1 MVTVLPSDSR
11 VPPHHWAGEMRCDAP
26 LWGNSEGSSRQSSP
40 GDTTVYHEAEDHSRI
55 APVPAL
61 GCRACT
67 AEWLGQIHGAD
78 DFDLNA
84 LVSRISQSK
93 ALGLFTKLSLKH
105 DIDGLL
111 ENVRKYHDGSGDG
124 SLEQLHE
131 RYDVLVHKLMILLQ
145 EKDGDLVKS
154 IDDGRD
160 KLWAILSDHEKFA
173 SI

>member
-1 MVTVLPSDSR
+1 MKLNIILGSLLFLLSVAGLAQQSGSDKS
-11 VPPHHWAGEMRCDAP
+11 
-26 LWGNSEGSSRQSSP
+26 N
-40 GDTTVYHEAEDHSRI
+40 
-55 APVPAL
+55 
-61 GCRACT
+61 
-67 AEWLGQIHGAD
+67 GAD

-93 ALGLFTKLSLKH
+93 APGLFTKLSLKH

-124 SLEQLHE
+124 SLEQLRE

-145 EKDGDLVKS
+145 EKDGELVKS

-160 KLWAILSDHEKFA
+160 KLWAILSDHDKFA

>member
-1 MVTVLPSDSR
+1 MTRHYGEIQKDHPDSQARGTPLSTVKLKIILGSLLFLLSVAGLAQQSGSDKS
-11 VPPHHWAGEMRCDAP
+11 D
-26 LWGNSEGSSRQSSP
+26 
-40 GDTTVYHEAEDHSRI
+40 
-55 APVPAL
+55 
-61 GCRACT
+61 
-67 AEWLGQIHGAD
+67 GAD

-124 SLEQLHE
+124 SLEQLRE
-131 RYDVLVHKLMILLQ
+131 RYDVLVHKLVILLQ
-145 EKDGDLVKS
+145 DKDKELVNS

-160 KLWAILSDHEKFA
+160 KLWAILSDDKKFA

>member
-1 MVTVLPSDSR
+1 MKLKIILGSLLFLLSVAGLAQQSGSD
-11 VPPHHWAGEMRCDAP
+11 
-26 LWGNSEGSSRQSSP
+26 NS
-40 GDTTVYHEAEDHSRI
+40 D
-55 APVPAL
+55 
-61 GCRACT
+61 
-67 AEWLGQIHGAD
+67 GAD

-145 EKDGDLVKS
+145 EKDGELVKS

>member
-1 MVTVLPSDSR
+1 MTRHYGEIQRDHPDSQARGTPLSTMKLKIILGSLLFLLSVAGLAQQSGSD
-11 VPPHHWAGEMRCDAP
+11 
-26 LWGNSEGSSRQSSP
+26 NS
-40 GDTTVYHEAEDHSRI
+40 D
-55 APVPAL
+55 
-61 GCRACT
+61 
-67 AEWLGQIHGAD
+67 GAD

-124 SLEQLHE
+124 SLEQLRE

-145 EKDGDLVKS
+145 EKDGELVKS

>member
-1 MVTVLPSDSR
+1 MKLKIILGSLLFLLSIAGLAQQSGSD
-11 VPPHHWAGEMRCDAP
+11 
-26 LWGNSEGSSRQSSP
+26 NS
-40 GDTTVYHEAEDHSRI
+40 D
-55 APVPAL
+55 
-61 GCRACT
+61 
-67 AEWLGQIHGAD
+67 GAD

-124 SLEQLHE
+124 SLEQLRE

-145 EKDGDLVKS
+145 EKDGELVKS

>member
-1 MVTVLPSDSR
+1 MKLKIILGSLLFLLSVAGLAQQSGSD
-11 VPPHHWAGEMRCDAP
+11 
-26 LWGNSEGSSRQSSP
+26 NS
-40 GDTTVYHEAEDHSRI
+40 D
-55 APVPAL
+55 
-61 GCRACT
+61 
-67 AEWLGQIHGAD
+67 GAD

-105 DIDGLL
+105 DVDGLL

-124 SLEQLHE
+124 SLEQLRE

-145 EKDGDLVKS
+145 EKDGELAKS

-160 KLWAILSDHEKFA
+160 KLWAMLSDHEKFA

>member
-1 MVTVLPSDSR
+1 MKLKIILGSLLFLLSVAGLAQQSGSD
-11 VPPHHWAGEMRCDAP
+11 
-26 LWGNSEGSSRQSSP
+26 NS
-40 GDTTVYHEAEDHSRI
+40 D
-55 APVPAL
+55 
-61 GCRACT
+61 
-67 AEWLGQIHGAD
+67 GAD

-84 LVSRISQSK
+84 LVSRISQSM

-124 SLEQLHE
+124 SLEKLRE

-145 EKDGDLVKS
+145 EKDGELVKS

>member
-1 MVTVLPSDSR
+1 MKLKIILGSLLFLLSVAGLAQQSGSD
-11 VPPHHWAGEMRCDAP
+11 
-26 LWGNSEGSSRQSSP
+26 NS
-40 GDTTVYHEAEDHSRI
+40 D
-55 APVPAL
+55 
-61 GCRACT
+61 
-67 AEWLGQIHGAD
+67 GAD

-124 SLEQLHE
+124 SLEKLRE

>member
-1 MVTVLPSDSR
+1 MKLNIILGSLLFLLSVAGLAQQSGSD
-11 VPPHHWAGEMRCDAP
+11 
-26 LWGNSEGSSRQSSP
+26 NSDG
-40 GDTTVYHEAEDHSRI
+40 T
-55 APVPAL
+55 
-61 GCRACT
+61 
-67 AEWLGQIHGAD
+67 D

-93 ALGLFTKLSLKH
+93 ALGLFTKLSLKQ

-124 SLEQLHE
+124 SLEKLRE

-145 EKDGDLVKS
+145 EKDGELVQS

>member
-1 MVTVLPSDSR
+1 MKLKIILGSLLFLLSVAGLAQQSGSD
-11 VPPHHWAGEMRCDAP
+11 
-26 LWGNSEGSSRQSSP
+26 NS
-40 GDTTVYHEAEDHSRI
+40 D
-55 APVPAL
+55 
-61 GCRACT
+61 
-67 AEWLGQIHGAD
+67 GAD

-124 SLEQLHE
+124 SLEKLRE

-145 EKDGDLVKS
+145 EKDGELVKS

>member
-1 MVTVLPSDSR
+1 MKLKIILGSLLFLLSVAGLAQQSGSD
-11 VPPHHWAGEMRCDAP
+11 
-26 LWGNSEGSSRQSSP
+26 NS
-40 GDTTVYHEAEDHSRI
+40 D
-55 APVPAL
+55 
-61 GCRACT
+61 
-67 AEWLGQIHGAD
+67 GAD

-124 SLEQLHE
+124 SLEQLRE

-145 EKDGDLVKS
+145 EKDGELAKS

-160 KLWAILSDHEKFA
+160 NLWAMLSDHEKFA

>member
-1 MVTVLPSDSR
+1 MKLKIILGSLLFLLSVAGLAQQSGSD
-11 VPPHHWAGEMRCDAP
+11 
-26 LWGNSEGSSRQSSP
+26 NS
-40 GDTTVYHEAEDHSRI
+40 D
-55 APVPAL
+55 
-61 GCRACT
+61 
-67 AEWLGQIHGAD
+67 GAD

-124 SLEQLHE
+124 SLEQLRE

-145 EKDGDLVKS
+145 EKDGELVQS

>member
-1 MVTVLPSDSR
+1 MKLNIILGSLLFLLSVAGLAQQSGSD
-11 VPPHHWAGEMRCDAP
+11 
-26 LWGNSEGSSRQSSP
+26 NS
-40 GDTTVYHEAEDHSRI
+40 DD
-55 APVPAL
+55 
-61 GCRACT
+61 
-67 AEWLGQIHGAD
+67 AD

-93 ALGLFTKLSLKH
+93 ALGLFTKLSLKQ

-124 SLEQLHE
+124 SLEQLRE

-145 EKDGDLVKS
+145 EKDGELVKS

>member
-1 MVTVLPSDSR
+1 MKLKIILGLLLFLLSVAGLAQQSGTDNSD
-11 VPPHHWAGEMRCDAP
+11 
-26 LWGNSEGSSRQSSP
+26 
-40 GDTTVYHEAEDHSRI
+40 
-55 APVPAL
+55 
-61 GCRACT
+61 
-67 AEWLGQIHGAD
+67 GAD

-124 SLEQLHE
+124 SLEQLRE

-145 EKDGDLVKS
+145 EKDGELAKS

-160 KLWAILSDHEKFA
+160 NLWAMLSDHEKFA

>member
-1 MVTVLPSDSR
+1 MKLKIILGSLLFLLSVAGLAQQNGSDKS
-11 VPPHHWAGEMRCDAP
+11 D
-26 LWGNSEGSSRQSSP
+26 
-40 GDTTVYHEAEDHSRI
+40 
-55 APVPAL
+55 
-61 GCRACT
+61 
-67 AEWLGQIHGAD
+67 GAD

-105 DIDGLL
+105 DVDGLL

-124 SLEQLHE
+124 SLEQLRE

-145 EKDGDLVKS
+145 EKDGELVKS

>member
-1 MVTVLPSDSR
+1 MKLKIILGLLLFLLSVAGLAQQSGSD
-11 VPPHHWAGEMRCDAP
+11 
-26 LWGNSEGSSRQSSP
+26 NS
-40 GDTTVYHEAEDHSRI
+40 D
-55 APVPAL
+55 
-61 GCRACT
+61 
-67 AEWLGQIHGAD
+67 GAD
-78 DFDLNA
+78 NFDLNA

-124 SLEQLHE
+124 SLEQLRE

-145 EKDGDLVKS
+145 EKDGELAKS

-160 KLWAILSDHEKFA
+160 NLWAMLSDHEKFA